1 MPSRKEIIVPI
12 KSALEASKNPLK
24 KVKKPPTP
32 PPAAPAIVSKRKP
45 RAPSP
50 PPVEE
55 EEEEEESYELYSE
68 TESEEEVKPKQ
79 YKPRTP
85 PLVKK
90 ERSEK
95 QKQVFE
101 LALQRREENRQLRKA
116 EREVKKAEEKKI
128 NEEKIIKKGL
138 QLKKK
143 QIVKAAI
150 LNDSESDV
158 DIPNEIIEKVLKKKS
173 KLKIGAMKD
182 ENPSEK
188 PVTVFKHSFNF
199 V

>member
-50 PPVEE
+50 PPVE

-128 NEEKIIKKGL
+128 NEEK
-138 QLKKK
+138 
-143 QIVKAAI
+143 
-150 LNDSESDV
+150 
-158 DIPNEIIEKVLKKKS
+158 
-173 KLKIGAMKD
+173 
-182 ENPSEK
+182 
-188 PVTVFKHSFNF
+188 
-199 V
+199 

>member
-24 KVKKPPTP
+24 KFKKPQTP
-32 PPAAPAIVSKRKP
+32 SPAAPAVVSKWKP
-45 RAPSP
+45 RALSP
-50 PPVEE
+50 PPVAEE
-55 EEEEEESYELYSE
+55 EIIELYSK

-79 YKPRTP
+79 YKPRSP

-90 ERSEK
+90 ERSDK
-95 QKQVFE
+95 QKAVFE

-116 EREVKKAEEKKI
+116 ERELKKAEEKKI

-150 LNDSESDV
+150 
-158 DIPNEIIEKVLKKKS
+158 
-173 KLKIGAMKD
+173 
-182 ENPSEK
+182 
-188 PVTVFKHSFNF
+188 
-199 V
+199 

>member
-32 PPAAPAIVSKRKP
+32 PPAAPAVVSKRKP

-55 EEEEEESYELYSE
+55 SEEEETIELYSE
-68 TESEEEVKPKQ
+68 TESEEEEVKPKQ
-79 YKPRTP
+79 YKPRSP

-90 ERSEK
+90 ERSDK
-95 QKQVFE
+95 QKAVFE

-158 DIPNEIIEKVLKKKS
+158 DISNKIIEKVLKKKS
-173 KLKIGAMKD
+173 KLKIGAIKD

>member
-1 MPSRKEIIVPI
+1 MPSKKEIIIPI

-24 KVKKPPTP
+24 KVKKPTPP
-32 PPAAPAIVSKRKP
+32 PPAAPAAVSKRKH
-45 RAPSP
+45 RAPTP

-55 EEEEEESYELYSE
+55 EEEETIELYSE
-68 TESEEEVKPKQ
+68 TESEEEEEEIKPKQ
-79 YKPRTP
+79 YKPRSP

-95 QKQVFE
+95 QKAVFE

-116 EREVKKAEEKKI
+116 ERELKKAEEKKL

-143 QIVKAAI
+143 T
-150 LNDSESDV
+150 NS
-158 DIPNEIIEKVLKKKS
+158 KS
-173 KLKIGAMKD
+173 RNIK
-182 ENPSEK
+182 
-188 PVTVFKHSFNF
+188 
-199 V
+199 

>member
-32 PPAAPAIVSKRKP
+32 PPAAPAVVSKRKP

-55 EEEEEESYELYSE
+55 EEEEEEETIELYSE

-90 ERSEK
+90 ERSDKQRPFLNWLYSEEKKTDNLEK
-95 QKQVFE
+95 QK
-101 LALQRREENRQLRKA
+101 
-116 EREVKKAEEKKI
+116 ER
-128 NEEKIIKKGL
+128 
-138 QLKKK
+138 
-143 QIVKAAI
+143 
-150 LNDSESDV
+150 
-158 DIPNEIIEKVLKKKS
+158 
-173 KLKIGAMKD
+173 
-182 ENPSEK
+182 
-188 PVTVFKHSFNF
+188 
-199 V
+199 